1 MMHKNWKVRRETAVS
16 GEAAEEVG
24 KFEPVGKS
32 SPSDLAIG
40 SRRRYAAE
48 PHYHAASAQL
58 RHVAARMQSA
68 GHLLKPVAADDMLG
82 IFNIHCFLDEIN
94 MGSGLAFLLHSTIS
108 ADKHEL
114 RMGEQH
120 GAAIVTIGYWKSHVW
135 TTIPRMRRNQAMLF
149 CTAHTDGR
157 VVPHSAYSVDT
168 TAKDYR
174 PRHSF
179 ELRMLVRE
187 PRRPAEH
194 RVAPVPIKFTRPVA
208 ASSAPPLL
216 SFQKGS
222 AAANASSIECSL
234 AWVTKAN
241 ASRSGHRAA
250 LSDHH

>member
-1 MMHKNWKVRRETAVS
+1 MPLKKVASLSPLVS
-16 GEAAEEVG
+16 R
-24 KFEPVGKS
+24 
-32 SPSDLAIG
+32 LRWTWAIC
-40 SRRRYAAE
+40 SRRRHAAE
-48 PHYHAASAQL
+48 PHYDATSAQL
-58 RHVAARMQSA
+58 RSVAARMQSG
-68 GHLLKPVAADDMLG
+68 GHLLEPVTADDMLG
-82 IFNIHCFLDEIN
+82 VFNIHCFLDEIN

-120 GAAIVTIGYWKSHVW
+120 GEDSVRIGYWKSHVW
-135 TTIPRMRRNQAMLF
+135 ATIPRMRRNQAMLF

-194 RVAPVPIKFTRPVA
+194 RVAPVPIRITRPVA
-208 ASSAPPLL
+208 ASPVPPPAPVQESDSLRRRFL
-216 SFQKGS
+216 DKVQLGLGNKG
-222 AAANASSIECSL
+222 
-234 AWVTKAN
+234 K
-241 ASRSGHRAA
+241 RP
-250 LSDHH
+250 

>member
-1 MMHKNWKVRRETAVS
+1 MIHKNWKVRRETAGS
-16 GEAAEEVG
+16 GEAAEEGG
-24 KFEPVGKS
+24 KFEPVRELA
-32 SPSDLAIG
+32 PFDLVLG
-40 SRRRYAAE
+40 SRRRHAAE
-48 PHYHAASAQL
+48 PHYDATSAQL
-58 RHVAARMQSA
+58 RHVASQMHDA
-68 GHLLKPVAADDMLG
+68 GHLLKPLTADDTLG
-82 IFNIHCFLDEIN
+82 VYNLHFFLDEIN
-94 MGSGLAFLLHSTIS
+94 LGSGLAFLLHSTIS

-187 PRRPAEH
+187 PHRPTEH

-208 ASSAPPLL
+208 ASSAPPPAVAPERVSRGQRFLDRVQL
-216 SFQKGS
+216 GLGNKG
-222 AAANASSIECSL
+222 
-234 AWVTKAN
+234 K
-241 ASRSGHRAA
+241 RQ
-250 LSDHH
+250 